1 MAHSITYGW
10 IGIGNMGYGMAMN
23 IATKKPQ
30 KSKLFIYDVNS
41 EQMEK
46 FVVDASAKG
55 VEGVETAKTP
65 REIAERA
72 VSVSFALTITHD
84 LFLAQ
89 PRSILFLS
97 PQLRYYCRRRMKSSC
112 TWRFSSVSSFLC

>member
-1 MAHSITYGW
+1 MAHSVTYGW

-65 REIAERA
+65 REVAEHA
-72 VSVSFALTITHD
+72 VSVSYALTITHD
-84 LFLAQ
+84 LFLA
-89 PRSILFLS
+89 
-97 PQLRYYCRRRMKSSC
+97 PQY
-112 TWRFSSVSSFLC
+112 FSS